1 MWFELPLHPHPSLH
15 APLPHYGAE
24 RTQRVTQEVEAA
36 KALMESGSYGDS
48 Q

>member
-1 MWFELPLHPHPSLH
+1 MWFELPPHPHPSLH
-15 APLPHYGAE
+15 APRPHLGAE
-24 RTQRVTQEVEAA
+24 RMQTVTQEAEAA